1 MPLSH
6 LHYKVFFFLFFFNS
20 SAAKNGSLGESN
32 GFSKR
37 KKGSLLSP
45 DLIKLHTRYIF
56 ELHFCRQDAEF
67 KDEYTGMTSL
77 KEKNLPVDHNWL
89 LHPLPRL
96 LATSS
101 FVIPLRHGALSD
113 NYLDLIA
120 LFL

>member
-1 MPLSH
+1 MAFQKERRAHYFHLTLLNYTQDTFLS
-6 LHYKVFFFLFFFNS
+6 YA
-20 SAAKNGSLGESN
+20 SADRMLNLK
-32 GFSKR
+32 
-37 KKGSLLSP
+37 
-45 DLIKLHTRYIF
+45 
-56 ELHFCRQDAEF
+56 
-67 KDEYTGMTSL
+67 TSL